1 MRRCGRRTPQTASTG
16 RPRRRRRSSGRA
28 RVRPRRRRCCRA
40 PGRMSAK
47 RLRRCLARAADA
59 PPLAHPA
66 ESNRSSR
73 GGRYPAQAAG
83 RGGKGGAA
91 AAQGGLW
98 RGQQRGSLRCWCATG
113 VAQGPVGPR
122 RGGQRAS
129 RAKVHL
135 WSGAPAAPAVLNPSA
150 QPIHPAAAAGRCLQ
164 AGDRAAAPLDL
175 LPHPAGRF
183 SRLGTHLIFQHAA
196 AGVLVH
202 ERAARG
208 ARQRARHC
216 HSACRR
222 EGAVCCRP
230 WVALCLLFCARPART
245 SDSTCMVHPW
255 RRDHHASSGQEEHKS
270 SMTAAH
276 C

>member
-1 MRRCGRRTPQTASTG
+1 M
-16 RPRRRRRSSGRA
+16 
-28 RVRPRRRRCCRA
+28 
-40 PGRMSAK
+40 
-47 RLRRCLARAADA
+47 ARAAQRR
-59 PPLAHPA
+59 LR
-66 ESNRSSR
+66 EGCGGGSSGVR
-73 GGRYPAQAAG
+73 CAAG
-83 RGGKGGAA
+83 VLLEWHKGRWGRAA
-91 AAQGGLW
+91 A
-98 RGQQRGSLRCWCATG
+98 GS
-113 VAQGPVGPR
+113 
-122 RGGQRAS
+122 AS

-183 SRLGTHLIFQHAA
+183 SRLGTHLILQHAA

-230 WVALCLLFCARPART
+230 WVALCCCFARGRPVRLTPRAWCTHGEGITTPAVGKK
-245 SDSTCMVHPW
+245 ST
-255 RRDHHASSGQEEHKS
+255 K
-270 SMTAAH
+270 AA
-276 C
+276 